1 MTEAAI
7 TPQNQVFA
15 ASAVDPVKLTK
26 TKGSK
31 HSS

>member
-7 TPQNQVFA
+7 SPKNQDIA